1 MDAKFDL
8 IVGSMIERY
17 GDDAAFYASRRAAV
31 LEECGDRQTARSWS
45 LICRTIKELAP
56 APERRVPILSLDQDI
71 ADPQADS
78 IGEKELALEEVL

>member
-31 LEECGDRQTARSWS
+31 LEECGDRQTARSWD
-45 LICRTIKELAP
+45 LICRAIKELAP
-56 APERRVPILSLDQDI
+56 APERRVPILPMNQDS
-71 ADPQADS
+71 AGSAAN
-78 IGEKELALEEVL
+78 KELALEEVC